1 MGIHSPGPQ
10 RSERTVATA
19 ETTSF
24 SSACMGEAS
33 VPASG
38 GLLTSTLGSE
48 TLQQRLNYH

>member
-10 RSERTVATA
+10 RSDRTVATA

-33 VPASG
+33 AAASE
-38 GLLTSTLGSE
+38 GLLTSNLGSE
-48 TLQQRLNYH
+48 MLQR